1 MEIDSWDQIVTID
14 ESQSFNFDQYLIIHL
29 MLNLYGPISI
39 KYVYNVLHHFPT
51 VDNPDPN
58 LIHH

>member
-39 KYVYNVLHHFPT
+39 KYVCVWFSFE
-51 VDNPDPN
+51 
-58 LIHH
+58 